1 MGHGILKA
9 FEGGGFWMWP
19 ILAIFLVC
27 WSIMIERAYFLFGS
41 IREDKEGLLRALNNN
56 LLRGDFQCAIR
67 LLGTQRPGPL
77 ARILKAG
84 LLKVHR
90 PDIEVQAAL
99 DEASLREVPALEKR
113 TGYLAVLS
121 NAATLAGLLGTIIG
135 MIKSFAAVSAADPAE
150 KATMLAAGIAEAMN
164 CTAFGLITAI
174 PALLAYA
181 VLQARTQHLIDDIN
195 ECVVSE
201 LNLVLANR
209 GLFAAAAEGAKA
221 AASPEA

>member
-1 MGHGILKA
+1 MFSSIHKA

-19 ILAIFLVC
+19 ILVVFLFCWAIT
-27 WSIMIERAYFLFGS
+27 IERVYFLFLTV
-41 IREDKEGLLRALNNN
+41 REDKDGLLRALNNH
-56 LLRGDFQCAIR
+56 LLRGDFQGAIR

-99 DEASLREVPALEKR
+99 DEASLREVPQLEKR

-135 MIKSFAAVSAADPAE
+135 MIKCFASVANADPAN
-150 KATMLAAGIAEAMN
+150 KATMLAEGISEAMN

-174 PALLAYA
+174 PALIAYA
-181 VLQARTQHLIDDIN
+181 VLQARTQHLVDEIN
-195 ECVVSE
+195 ESVVAE

-209 GLFAAAAEGAKA
+209 GLFAAAAQGAQA
-221 AASPEA
+221 ASSPEA

>member
-1 MGHGILKA
+1 MNGILHA

-19 ILAIFLVC
+19 ILAIFLIC
-27 WSIMIERAYFLFGS
+27 WSITIERFYFLYFS

-56 LLRGDFQCAIR
+56 LLRGDFQGAIR
-67 LLGTQRPGPL
+67 LLGTQNPGPL
-77 ARILKAG
+77 AKVLKAG

-99 DEASLREVPALEKR
+99 DEASLRVVPTLEKR

-135 MIKSFAAVSAADPAE
+135 MIKSFAAVAAADPGE
-150 KATMLAAGIAEAMN
+150 KATLLAEGIAEAMN

-174 PALLAYA
+174 PALLGYA

-195 ECVVSE
+195 ECVVTE
-201 LNLVLANR
+201 LNLVLGNR
-209 GLFAAAAEGAKA
+209 ALFAAAAEGAKA
-221 AASPEA
+221 SEGAQA